1 MDQSSSLTERIE
13 RIDPHRSLVKP
24 GEEDLMVETSENAR
38 RFFADVLPMLAR
50 YHAAMREMEVRFEII
65 DRDLSVRR
73 HRNPIHHVES
83 RVKDPRG
90 VYEKLARYGKP
101 QTVANAERYVMDIAG
116 VRVICS
122 YIHDVYELC
131 EMLKRHDDLEVV
143 NIKDYVAN
151 PKPNGYRSLHMI
163 VKIPVHFVDRTDMIP
178 VEVQIRTI
186 AMDFWASLEH
196 ELKYKAVSEVAGIDS
211 YDELRDCS
219 RIIRNVESR
228 MRILA
233 QALDAE

>member
-1 MDQSSSLTERIE
+1 
-13 RIDPHRSLVKP
+13 
-24 GEEDLMVETSENAR
+24 
-38 RFFADVLPMLAR
+38 
-50 YHAAMREMEVRFEII
+50 
-65 DRDLSVRR
+65 
-73 HRNPIHHVES
+73 
-83 RVKDPRG
+83 
-90 VYEKLARYGKP
+90 
-101 QTVANAERYVMDIAG
+101 
-116 VRVICS
+116 
-122 YIHDVYELC
+122 
-131 EMLKRHDDLEVV
+131 
-143 NIKDYVAN
+143 
-151 PKPNGYRSLHMI
+151 
-163 VKIPVHFVDRTDMIP
+163 RTDMIP